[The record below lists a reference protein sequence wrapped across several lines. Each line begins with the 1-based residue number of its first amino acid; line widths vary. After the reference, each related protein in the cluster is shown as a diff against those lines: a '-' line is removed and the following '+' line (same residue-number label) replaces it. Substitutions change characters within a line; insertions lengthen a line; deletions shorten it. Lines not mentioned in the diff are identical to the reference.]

1 MLINGLLLIS
11 IILISISY
19 LRIILTYFKT
29 KKINITNING
39 FDLAKELTSNYDE
52 INIVESKEIN
62 ISKFNLK
69 RRIIKLT
76 NKDYNSN
83 NIFDLSK
90 VTFLSGYS
98 LLTLNKDKNIL
109 VLSKILSSI
118 DYLNKS
124 SLLALLISI
133 LTRTAGD
140 AKIAIILLLI
150 IILIYQYLINEIN
163 IASKDETIKPLK
175 KLLTKESYN
184 IILNIEDAYLS
195 LNKISFITT
204 LILLLRQVLIIIN

>member
-19 LRIILTYFKT
+19 IRIILTYFKT

-62 ISKFNLK
+62 ISKYNLK

-76 NKDYNSN
+76 NKNYNSN
-83 NIFDLSK
+83 SIFTLSK

-109 VLSKILSSI
+109 LLSKILSSI

-124 SLLALLISI
+124 SLFALLISI
-133 LTRTAGD
+133 LTKTAGD
-140 AKIAIILLLI
+140 AKIAIILLI

-175 KLLTKESYN
+175 KLLTKENYN

>member
-19 LRIILTYFKT
+19 IRIILTYFKT

-52 INIVESKEIN
+52 INIIESKELN
-62 ISKFNLK
+62 ISKYNLK

-83 NIFDLSK
+83 NISTLSK

-133 LTRTAGD
+133 LTKTAGD

-150 IILIYQYLINEIN
+150 ILSYQYLINEIN

-184 IILNIEDAYLS
+184 IILNIEDTYLS

>member
-29 KKINITNING
+29 KKTNITNING

-62 ISKFNLK
+62 ISKYNLK

-83 NIFDLSK
+83 NISTLSK

-133 LTRTAGD
+133 LTKTAGD

-150 IILIYQYLINEIN
+150 ILSYQYLINEIN

-184 IILNIEDAYLS
+184 IILNIEDTYLS

>member
-83 NIFDLSK
+83 NIFTLSK

-133 LTRTAGD
+133 LTKTAGD
-140 AKIAIILLLI
+140 AKIAIILLI

-184 IILNIEDAYLS
+184 IILNIEDTYLS